1 MPCHHWG
8 VTFTLD
14 KKTAE
19 NQCSLIGS
27 EFKSLAQTKK
37 KKKGENYMSK
47 KWDWM
52 VWEIE
57 NTLKSTCRASEV
69 R

>member
-1 MPCHHWG
+1 MPWHHWG

-37 KKKGENYMSK
+37 KKRWKLYEQKMRLDGMRN
-47 KWDWM
+47 
-52 VWEIE
+52 WEYSQE
-57 NTLKSTCRASEV
+57 YV
-69 R
+69 

>member
-1 MPCHHWG
+1 MPWHHWG

-37 KKKGENYMSK
+37 KKEKVKIMSK
-47 KWDWM
+47 KM
-52 VWEIE
+52 RLEGMRNWECSQE
-57 NTLKSTCRASEV
+57 YV
-69 R
+69 

>member
-1 MPCHHWG
+1 MSCHHWG

-27 EFKSLAQTKK
+27 EIKSLAQTKK
-37 KKKGENYMSK
+37 KKRKGENYEPKMRLEC
-47 KWDWM
+47 M
-52 VWEIE
+52 R
-57 NTLKSTCRASEV
+57 N
-69 R
+69 

>member
-27 EFKSLAQTKK
+27 EIKSLAQTQKK
-37 KKKGENYMSK
+37 KKEKKSENYEPKMRLEC
-47 KWDWM
+47 M
-52 VWEIE
+52 RNWEYSQE
-57 NTLKSTCRASEV
+57 YV
-69 R
+69 